1 MHLITL
7 ILLNFFGFFNSTSGL
22 ETTYFVKDSFIYEI
36 RNDILFKISPDD
48 YRIVSYSKLENYD
61 NIDLLDYETLNYDST
76 YFYKKTGGLLYQLVN
91 NKIIRIDNSYDHKLH
106 LHSLKFFYNN
116 QIHILGGYGFFDR
129 RKDIVYFSDLK
140 KEWFSKKLK
149 GIFPERGISEIN
161 FHLISKENLIFCGGL
176 TYNKLDNSLTDKV
189 NECYNINLKTL
200 TTQKLSGTLNKEFSN
215 ITNDYIQIGNQLWV
229 FYDNSLSVLDS
240 GNLSG
245 YSYPLDYSVGKV
257 IGIIDGEI
265 YFKERNSSIN
275 SSIGSLKISD
285 FTKSKGS
292 FVEVLSNPFNS
303 LIYLLFFPL
312 FIIIIYFWK
321 RKNSIKKIPLNFLS
335 DGIMVNNIRFT
346 DNDQWNLVIQQLKEN
361 NTLKN
366 DELLNLLQNNVFD
379 IGHQNRLKNT
389 LINSINQRANH
400 LSNQDLILKSK
411 WEKDNRINVY
421 FLNQEYFKF

>member
-366 DELLNLLQNNVFD
+366 DELLNLLQNNNFD

-421 FLNQEYFKF
+421 SLNQEFFEL

>member
-7 ILLNFFGFFNSTSGL
+7 ILLNFFGFFNSSSGL
-22 ETTYFVKDSFIYEI
+22 ETTYFVKDSFIFEI
-36 RNDILFKISPDD
+36 RNDSLFKISPDD

-215 ITNDYIQIGNQLWV
+215 ITNDYIQIGDQLWV

>member
-7 ILLNFFGFFNSTSGL
+7 ILLNFFGFFNSTSEL

-36 RNDILFKISPDD
+36 RNDSLFKISPDD
-48 YRIVSYSKLENYD
+48 YRVVSFSKLENYD

-76 YFYKKTGGLLYQLVN
+76 YFYKKTGGLLYQLVD

-116 QIHILGGYGFFDR
+116 QIHVLGGYGFFDR

-366 DELLNLLQNNVFD
+366 DELLNLLQNNNFD